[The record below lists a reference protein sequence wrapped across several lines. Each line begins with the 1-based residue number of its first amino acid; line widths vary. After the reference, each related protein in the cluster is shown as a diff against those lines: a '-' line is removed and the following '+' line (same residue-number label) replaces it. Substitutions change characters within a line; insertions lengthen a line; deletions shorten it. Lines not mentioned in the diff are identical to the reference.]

1 MVPILFLQKK
11 QGAAL
16 KTKKKKGHDLSKVND
31 HPAFHFSVPTVEV
44 SFHYNYSF
52 GVLAFPTEPQ
62 RSRND
67 YVLSK
72 IVLFAFWRQNPSM
85 IFRTKI
91 GQKSVNL
98 VNKLIF

>member
-1 MVPILFLQKK
+1 MIAAASSRRTKDRKRDELTFHANGTHPFLQKK

-52 GVLAFPTEPQ
+52 GVLAFPTPK
-62 RSRND
+62 
-67 YVLSK
+67 V
-72 IVLFAFWRQNPSM
+72 
-85 IFRTKI
+85 
-91 GQKSVNL
+91 
-98 VNKLIF
+98 